1 MEKAGII
8 ITVVWTSLV
17 AFLVYMKWEQAL
29 EMSLNECG
37 DFLAGVTAPI
47 AFLWLIIGYM
57 LQRKELNL
65 NTEALLMSRNE
76 IARQANEMEA
86 QTELLEMQ
94 ARLAEGQLN
103 EIHTKQAMDVVGSLF
118 KNKH

>member
-1 MEKAGII
+1 MEKLGIL
-8 ITVVWTSLV
+8 ITIVWTTLV
-17 AFLVYMKWEQAL
+17 AFLVYLKWDQAL

-65 NTEALLMSRNE
+65 NTEALLMSKNE
-76 IARQANEMEA
+76 IARQADEMEA
-86 QTELLEMQ
+86 QTELLQVQ
-94 ARLAEGQLN
+94 ARLAEGQLSVIN
-103 EIHTKQAMDVVGSLF
+103 TRHAMDIVGNIFKTKQ
-118 KNKH
+118 